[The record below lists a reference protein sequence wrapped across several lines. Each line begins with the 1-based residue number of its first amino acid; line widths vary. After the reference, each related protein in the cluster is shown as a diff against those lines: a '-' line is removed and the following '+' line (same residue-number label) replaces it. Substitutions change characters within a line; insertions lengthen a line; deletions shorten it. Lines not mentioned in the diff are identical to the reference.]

1 MEIAR
6 SLNML
11 GEGAENRNMDEMRIK
26 ATKEVL
32 EKGFDPKE
40 MTHNI
45 L

>member
-6 SLNML
+6 SLNMFGDG
-11 GEGAENRNMDEMRIK
+11 GEHNSMDEMRIK

-32 EKGFDPKE
+32 ENGYDPKQ